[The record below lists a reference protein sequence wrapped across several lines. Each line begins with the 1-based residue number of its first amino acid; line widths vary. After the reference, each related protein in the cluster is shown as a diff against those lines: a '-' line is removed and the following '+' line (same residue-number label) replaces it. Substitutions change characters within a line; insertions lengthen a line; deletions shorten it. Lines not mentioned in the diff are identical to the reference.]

1 MLIPKLTLKGA
12 VVSFVICLLSYCH
25 FLFQFTKMLTK
36 IKILKQSIKQG
47 AGMAVVHTWPLFKV
61 TAGSDAQA
69 VRAVLAGENQN
80 FGFTPAP
87 DPGSPYDQG
96 SMQGQEWTDARGHMS
111 KSQCALAPCTIHSFS
126 FQCNRSEAVECRS
139 IQYRVTGTIIRS
151 WKRRPID
158 GYAHNCEEHLCSFSN
173 QSSIS
178 LIRLPF
184 FYAGAVIEARR
195 VYDIQIKSL

>member
-1 MLIPKLTLKGA
+1 LLANFFTRYFVQLQEKLQSIA
-12 VVSFVICLLSYCH
+12 A
-25 FLFQFTKMLTK
+25 LTK
-36 IKILKQSIKQG
+36 SIDTQSLQVYCLTSGIDTLG
-47 AGMAVVHTWPLFKV
+47 
-61 TAGSDAQA
+61 
-69 VRAVLAGENQN
+69 VRAVLAGGQGQD
-80 FGFTPAP
+80 FGFSPAP
-87 DPGSPYDQG
+87 DPGNPYDQE
-96 SMQGQEWTDARGHMS
+96 SMQGQLWTDARGYMS